1 MIKKIIFFLFFPY
14 IAYADDLKISNINMR
29 SPAGDNYPAS
39 IYLNIDNQSDK
50 LYYLLGIEIL
60 DHPNTQAKI
69 SKTVIEKTIARVI
82 TIDRLV
88 IPSKMQVKLSPLG
101 IFIMVKNLPKINS
114 PKPLELKIKFIFND
128 NIVLIKSVSLN

>member
-1 MIKKIIFFLFFPY
+1 LFFPY